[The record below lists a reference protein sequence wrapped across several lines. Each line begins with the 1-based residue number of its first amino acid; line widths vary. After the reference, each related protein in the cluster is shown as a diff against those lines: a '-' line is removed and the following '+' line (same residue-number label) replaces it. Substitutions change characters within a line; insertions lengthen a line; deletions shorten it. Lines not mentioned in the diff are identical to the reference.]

1 MKLRQSPA
9 ITLSKFNSFIAEN
22 ATPSTTQIQAWVEE
36 NFEPRGTEF
45 ENWQPTDWVQSPAFL
60 ENIKDANF
68 KNFASDLNALW
79 LQLGRKMKNEVK
91 VTIK

>member
-1 MKLRQSPA
+1 MKLRQSPT
-9 ITLSKFNSFIAEN
+9 ITLEKFNSFIAGN
-22 ATPSTTQIQAWVEE
+22 ASPSTTQVKAWVEE

-45 ENWQPTDWVQSPAFL
+45 ENWQPNDWIASPAFL

-68 KNFASDLNALW
+68 KHFASNLNALW

-91 VTIK
+91 VNIK